1 MRRDYFWRN
10 YYVSTKM
17 IDKILVNNTY
27 HSFQGRIKDCG
38 NGGGGTYMCMV
49 ALAYV
54 GVRGSATS
62 GVQRQIKPLV

>member
-1 MRRDYFWRN
+1 
-10 YYVSTKM
+10 M